1 MAIVKKLPGR
11 PTFLRLAAQRP
22 GYRRLWVARTVSQCG
37 DIAQFTTVALLVF
50 HLTHTGLGVS
60 ILAIAEIA
68 PVVLLAPIAGTVA
81 DRLPRARVMVAAD
94 VTRFILAS
102 LLAVFHADVVV
113 VYALAF
119 GMSAGS
125 AFFNPAAGSLLPSL
139 VSDDELIAANSGIW
153 SAAVLSQVLLAPIA
167 GLIVSVAGYTPAFV
181 FNAVTFAASAL
192 FLLGLHCETRPTHSG
207 GLGIFHQSREIV
219 GMLAKDRL
227 LRALVVAQALAAL
240 SAGSTSALLVIL
252 ARERLRVG
260 GTGFGL
266 MLGAI
271 AIGAFSG
278 PIILSRVGSRLR
290 RQDQVFAAFGLRGIV
305 DLALATITSVPASLV
320 VLVGYGL
327 GTSSGNVAFN
337 SLIQS
342 HVDDDHR
349 GRVFATFDL
358 VWQSMRLLSL
368 VSGGL
373 LADALGIRAVYF
385 VGGILLF
392 AAAIAGSVIASR
404 GSSGRS

>member
-1 MAIVKKLPGR
+1 MTVVNKFPGR
-11 PTFLRLAAQRP
+11 PTFFRVVADRS
-22 GYRRLWVARTVSQCG
+22 GYRRLWAARTVSQSG

-81 DRLPRARVMVAAD
+81 DRWPRARVMVMAD
-94 VTRFILAS
+94 VTRFVLAT
-102 LLAVFHADVVV
+102 LLAVFHNDAVA

-139 VSDDELIAANSGIW
+139 VSDDELVAANSGIW
-153 SAAVLSQVLLAPIA
+153 STAVLSQVLLAPAA
-167 GLIVSVAGYTPAFV
+167 GLIISVAGYTPAFA
-181 FNAVTFAASAL
+181 FNAGTFAASAL
-192 FLLGLHCETRPTHSG
+192 FLSGLHSETRTSG
-207 GLGIFHQSREIV
+207 SVRLDIFV
-219 GMLAKDRL
+219 GMFVKDRL

-240 SAGSTSALLVIL
+240 SAGATSALLVVL
-252 ARERLRVG
+252 ARERLRTE

-278 PIILSRVGSRLR
+278 PIIISRVGSRLR
-290 RQDQVFAAFGLRGIV
+290 QQDQVFVAFGLRGMV
-305 DLALATITSVPASLV
+305 DLALASVANLPASLV
-320 VLVGYGL
+320 ALVGYGL
-327 GTSSGNVAFN
+327 GTSSGNIAFN

-342 HVDDDHR
+342 HVVDERR

-368 VSGGL
+368 MGGGL
-373 LADALGIRAVYF
+373 LADAMGVRAVYV
-385 VGGILLF
+385 VGGILLLG
-392 AAAIAGSVIASR
+392 AGIAGSALAPRR
-404 GSSGRS
+404 GSNRL